1 MKPRKEPR
9 PLESLGDL
17 KSYALWLLSS
27 REYSQARMLT
37 KLSGRC
43 ADKDLV
49 DGCLSELLESNY
61 LSDERMTQSY
71 VRMAVD
77 KGSDGP
83 MKIASKLMQKGIDR
97 ALINEYLIPDDEIW
111 LRNAAKTLSKK
122 FKSPADSHEARQKQA
137 RFLANRGFMM
147 DQIRYALDNA
157 GEGDESPFR

>member
-1 MKPRKEPR
+1 MKARKEPR
-9 PLESLGDL
+9 PLENLADL

-49 DGCLSELLESNY
+49 EACISELLESNY

-83 MKIASKLMQKGIDR
+83 IKIASKLMQKGIDR
-97 ALINEYLIPDDEIW
+97 GLINEHLIPDDEIW
-111 LRNAAKTLSKK
+111 LENAANTLMKK
-122 FKSPADSHEARQKQA
+122 FKSPATSHEERQKQA
-137 RFLANRGFMM
+137 RFLANRGFTM

-157 GEGDESPFR
+157 GAG